1 MGAVAWYAGI
11 LFPILGS
18 IAVARW
24 MGKQALRKD
33 KAFLLAAA
41 LQAGH
46 MAWALIGMLTLRIL
60 DLEVI
65 IQIAIVAVGI
75 SWLLYKPGLGAVTF
89 LTVYQLLGL
98 SFNAVEVLDVPR
110 GSIDE
115 KSVVGDILWRLIAL
129 FLMWDAFVKTRR
141 NTVHAGTAAH

>member
-1 MGAVAWYAGI
+1 
-11 LFPILGS
+11 
-18 IAVARW
+18 

-141 NTVHAGTAAH
+141 NTVHAATAAH